1 MVNEHQM
8 GRLENKVAIVTGGG
22 RGLGKAFCLRMADEG
37 AKVVVVDILEQEAQQ
52 TAAEVGVKGGS
63 AVSIKVDVTDEV
75 GTLRMAEETIKKF
88 GRIDALVNNAAYYY
102 GIARKPFYEISSEE
116 WDRAMSVNVKGT
128 WLCCKAVFPQMKKQ
142 MKGKII
148 NLSSDTVFAP
158 TKGMIHYVVSKAAII
173 GVTRVLAGELGQYGI
188 CVNAVAPGFT
198 DTPASRTIGSVEK
211 FDVSSIPL
219 GRVGLPEDI
228 VGSVIFFA
236 SDDSD
241 FISGQTMII
250 DGARRVN

>member
-1 MVNEHQM
+1 M

-22 RGLGKAFCLRMADEG
+22 SGLGKAFCLRMADEG
-37 AKVVVVDILEQEAQQ
+37 ASIVVVDILEQEAQQ
-52 TAAEVGVKGGS
+52 TAAEIGVKGGS

-142 MKGKII
+142 KKGKII

>member
-1 MVNEHQM
+1 MK
-8 GRLENKVAIVTGGG
+8 RLEDKVAIVTGGG
-22 RGLGKAFCLRMADEG
+22 KGLGKAFCFGLAREGARVVMAVHRLDEEAAKAVREIEAQGGYALEVDVTKEEDTLRMADE
-37 AKVVVVDILEQEAQQ
+37 
-52 TAAEVGVKGGS
+52 TVKRFGQ
-63 AVSIKVDVTDEV
+63 IDV
-75 GTLRMAEETIKKF
+75 
-88 GRIDALVNNAAYYY
+88 LVNNAAYYY
-102 GIARKPFYEISSEE
+102 GVSRKPFYEISSEE
-116 WDRAMSVNVKGT
+116 WDRAMSVSVKGA

-148 NLSSDTVFAP
+148 NLSSDTAFAP

-198 DTPASRTIGSVEK
+198 DTAASRTIGNVEK

-219 GRVGLPEDI
+219 GRIGLPEDVI
-228 VGSVIFFA
+228 GAVIFFA

-241 FISGQTMII
+241 FVSGQTLII
-250 DGARRVN
+250 DGARRVH